1 MKKFISVLL
10 ITAITCILGCTLI
23 ACDLLGDDGGNANS
37 NNNGSGIKTE
47 PKISFTEAEKNYL
60 SAGDKKAVS
69 TTNLEFGLYLKNM
82 SSSASQ
88 AKAEKHTV
96 SLTAETERIITD
108 EASYAEI
115 EIAPGNNISD
125 SIVGLLEA
133 VKKAFSEDNSSDIIL
148 GGMIGEETMSALR
161 EAARYIGYLQAF
173 LQNRITLSAHV
184 GKGDGVTNIKAEYV
198 YKKTSTDIEQG
209 EGWYSVTDE
218 FIRKLLGLNVGSSEF
233 IGGMYPAAFF
243 DTDKGVDVASG
254 RVDKNGIAQYDIQFE
269 AQGVKNYINR
279 ACEAI
284 AEEICGDNDDKKA
297 ALTTVANEIAS
308 WLSVEKS
315 GTRFYATV
323 GNNKLPSSTGA
334 ESVLV
339 FNIDIS
345 GMRDM
350 LNKLQRCGLM
360 RESVTD
366 VLNTA
371 FFLLSSYACG
381 TDGESG
387 KLGFEV
393 SFSAY
398 ETYSYSDKDC
408 SVEDKDDDLFI
419 SGEEDPDGRVEIED
433 YFQILTET
441 EMESYCKNVLSV
453 LGDKAD
459 EIYDLVEIKLN
470 GEEEITVF
478 TLKNIIKEVLDNYLT
493 DDAEL
498 AALIEKIKQELFSD

>member
-1 MKKFISVLL
+1 M
-10 ITAITCILGCTLI
+10 
-23 ACDLLGDDGGNANS
+23 
-37 NNNGSGIKTE
+37 
-47 PKISFTEAEKNYL
+47 
-60 SAGDKKAVS
+60 
-69 TTNLEFGLYLKNM
+69 
-82 SSSASQ
+82 
-88 AKAEKHTV
+88 
-96 SLTAETERIITD
+96 
-108 EASYAEI
+108 
-115 EIAPGNNISD
+115 
-125 SIVGLLEA
+125 
-133 VKKAFSEDNSSDIIL
+133 
-148 GGMIGEETMSALR
+148 
-161 EAARYIGYLQAF
+161 
-173 LQNRITLSAHV
+173 
-184 GKGDGVTNIKAEYV
+184 
-198 YKKTSTDIEQG
+198 
-209 EGWYSVTDE
+209 TDE

-360 RESVTD
+360 RVSVTD

-371 FFLLSSYACG
+371 FFLLSSYAC
-381 TDGESG
+381 
-387 KLGFEV
+387 
-393 SFSAY
+393 
-398 ETYSYSDKDC
+398 
-408 SVEDKDDDLFI
+408 
-419 SGEEDPDGRVEIED
+419 
-433 YFQILTET
+433 
-441 EMESYCKNVLSV
+441 
-453 LGDKAD
+453 
-459 EIYDLVEIKLN
+459 
-470 GEEEITVF
+470 
-478 TLKNIIKEVLDNYLT
+478 
-493 DDAEL
+493 
-498 AALIEKIKQELFSD
+498 